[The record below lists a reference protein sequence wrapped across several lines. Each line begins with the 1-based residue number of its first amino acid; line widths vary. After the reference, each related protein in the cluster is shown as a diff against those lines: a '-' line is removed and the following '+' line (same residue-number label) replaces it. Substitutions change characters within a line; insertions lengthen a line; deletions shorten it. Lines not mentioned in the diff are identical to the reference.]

1 MLKNKIILISFLLII
16 ILLFFNSDVFATT
29 NKYYHENY
37 QNNDI
42 VTMVPEDVLD
52 KFYASEQYNSGD
64 YYLMVTKND
73 ITTYKVYLFPKTEL
87 DKSKIYCD
95 GSKFYFNPV
104 VSGVLVYKATS
115 DGIGSLIGRY
125 NFTKEIY
132 MHTSANLFYSDF
144 NVYSDNSYTSFF
156 FLQRGIVADKLRGMK
171 MEPLMEIVKLVP
183 LIIVL
188 MVSFLGFRK
197 GLQVLSSILHKA

>member
-16 ILLFFNSDVFATT
+16 ILLIFNSEVFAST
-29 NKYYHENY
+29 NKYYHEQY

-42 VTMVPEDVLD
+42 VEMVPEDVLD
-52 KFYASEQYNSGD
+52 KFYASEEYNSGE

-73 ITTYKVYLFPKTEL
+73 ISAYKVYLFPKLEL
-87 DKSKIYCD
+87 DKSKVYCD
-95 GSKFYFNPV
+95 GSSFYFSPSVN
-104 VSGVLVYKATS
+104 GVLVYKAS
-115 DGIGSLIGRY
+115 SSGIESRIGKY
-125 NFTKEIY
+125 NFTTERY

-144 NVYSDNSYTSFF
+144 NVYTDDSYTSFF

-197 GLQVLSSILHKA
+197 GLQVLSNILHKV

>member
-52 KFYASEQYNSGD
+52 KFYASEKYNSS

-73 ITTYKVYLFPKTEL
+73 ITEYKVYLFPKTEL
-87 DKSKIYCD
+87 DNSKVYCD
-95 GSKFYFNPV
+95 GSYFYFSPS
-104 VSGVLVYKATS
+104 VSGVSVYKATS

-125 NFTKEIY
+125 NFTKERY
-132 MHTSANLFYSDF
+132 MHTSANLIYCDF
-144 NVYSDNSYTSFF
+144 NVYTDDSYTSFF

-197 GLQVLSSILHKA
+197 GLQVLSTILHKA